1 MKIRTVMPALGA
13 LAAVLL
19 LAGCGS
25 DGEGPAKAAPS
36 AGAPGYGCLEQARAD
51 KGLFALDS
59 VAKRDAYY
67 QDSDPGKAKV
77 AVVFSHENGA
87 TLCDWIPFVEDFTRA
102 GYATL
107 AYTSAGDLPQD
118 IEAAAKYLKGKGV
131 EKVVLVGASKGG
143 TGSLAAAATPG
154 GSLPVAAVVTLSS
167 PTSFGSWNGVEAIA
181 RISAPLFIAAQE
193 NDQPFA
199 ENAAELAKAATAPV
213 KELKIYQG
221 ASHGAR
227 LLPQGTAKADLL
239 AFLAKNAPS
248 G

>member
-1 MKIRTVMPALGA
+1 MKIRTVVPALGA
-13 LAAVLL
+13 LAATLL

-25 DGEGPAKAAPS
+25 DGSAAAAPS
-36 AGAPGYGCLEQARAD
+36 SAPKAADYGCLAQDRAD
-51 KGLFALDS
+51 KGSFGLDS

-67 QDSDPGKAKV
+67 QDSDAGRAKV
-77 AVVFSHENGA
+77 AVVFSHENGD
-87 TLCDWIPFVEDFTRA
+87 TLCDWIPFVEDFTKA

-107 AYTSAGDLPQD
+107 AYTSAGDLPLD
-118 IEAAAKYLKGKGV
+118 IEAAAKYLKAKGV
-131 EKVVLVGASKGG
+131 ERVVLVGASKGG
-143 TGSLAAAATPG
+143 TGSLAAAAAPG
-154 GSLPVAAVVTLSS
+154 TLPVAAVVTLSA
-167 PTSFGSWNGVEAIA
+167 PTYFGSWNGVEAIA
-181 RISAPLFIAAQE
+181 RIKAPLFVAAQE

-221 ASHGAR
+221 SSHGAR

-248 G
+248 S

>member
-1 MKIRTVMPALGA
+1 MKLRTVVPAVGG

-25 DGEGPAKAAPS
+25 DGPAAAAPS
-36 AGAPGYGCLEQARAD
+36 PSASTYGCLEQTRAD
-51 KGLFALDS
+51 KGSFGLDS

-67 QDSDPGKAKV
+67 QDSDAGKAKV

-87 TLCDWIPFVEDFTRA
+87 TLCDWIPFVEDFTKA

-107 AYTSAGDLPQD
+107 AYTSAGDLPLD

-167 PTSFGSWNGVEAIA
+167 PTNFGSWAGVAAIA
-181 RISAPLFIAAQE
+181 KIKAPLFIAAQE
-193 NDQPFA
+193 GDQPFA
-199 ENAAELAKAATAPV
+199 ENAAELAAAATAPV

-221 ASHGAR
+221 TSHGAR

-248 G
+248 S